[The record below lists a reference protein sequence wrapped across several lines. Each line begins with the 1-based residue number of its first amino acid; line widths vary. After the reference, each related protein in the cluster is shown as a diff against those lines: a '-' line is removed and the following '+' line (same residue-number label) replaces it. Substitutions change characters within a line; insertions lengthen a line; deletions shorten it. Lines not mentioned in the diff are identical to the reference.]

1 MKDHTRFQ
9 IFPFHSFIR
18 HRRRFLQFYRN
29 LIDLTINHF
38 IMQLNENSMEDV
50 GYLLKPE
57 NSKPF
62 KKVIQ
67 MVRFLLVLTMAA
79 MAALAIQ
86 FYISIK

>member
-1 MKDHTRFQ
+1 
-9 IFPFHSFIR
+9 
-18 HRRRFLQFYRN
+18 
-29 LIDLTINHF
+29 
-38 IMQLNENSMEDV
+38 MQLNENSMEDV